1 MIFKISKAKKY
12 YILFMKNTNK
22 KKKHVKNILT
32 MIL

>member
-22 KKKHVKNILT
+22 KKNMLKIY
-32 MIL
+32 